1 MKLCYNKSM
10 KIVVK
15 FLVMI
20 LFFLPLQAQAITF
33 NVLTLPADLYNMH
46 ENYFGFVEPSEIFAE
61 DIITQL
67 NLSGGKVVS
76 PDLYRVRSVLD
87 YDTRLKNSV
96 NAALQKFHYSKYI
109 DYRTF
114 KTVAAKFDAK
124 SVIIIRSYVTSKDN
138 SLKRSIWDVLDITSY
153 FNISHDFYLNTNVIL
168 LDVVNDLPM
177 WQNTY
182 VKKISNKEGY
192 FIANNYA
199 QARTQFEKLRK
210 YSHHIVSADAAQN
223 IVLRFFPQVVSPI
236 QSKPV
241 SIEETDGGIL
251 RFESNVPSAPP
262 QNKQETDVMNYGEML
277 MDY

>member
-1 MKLCYNKSM
+1 M
-10 KIVVK
+10 KIVIK
-15 FLVMI
+15 FLVTI
-20 LFFLPLQAQAITF
+20 LFLLPLQANAITF
-33 NVLTLPADLYNMH
+33 NVVTLPADLYNTH

-61 DIITQL
+61 DIITNL
-67 NLSGGKVVS
+67 NASKGKVVS

-87 YDTRLKNSV
+87 YDTSLKNSL
-96 NAALQKFHYSKYI
+96 NSALQKFHYSKYI
-109 DYRTF
+109 DYKTY

-199 QARTQFEKLRK
+199 QARTQFEKLRR
-210 YSHHIVSADAAQN
+210 YSEHIVSADAAQN
-223 IVLRFFPQVVSPI
+223 IILRFFPQVVNPI
-236 QSKPV
+236 QSAPV
-241 SIEETDGGIL
+241 KIEDTNGGML
-251 RFESNVPSAPP
+251 RFDSNVPAVPAS
-262 QNKQETDVMNYGEML
+262 NKKENDTMDYGEIL